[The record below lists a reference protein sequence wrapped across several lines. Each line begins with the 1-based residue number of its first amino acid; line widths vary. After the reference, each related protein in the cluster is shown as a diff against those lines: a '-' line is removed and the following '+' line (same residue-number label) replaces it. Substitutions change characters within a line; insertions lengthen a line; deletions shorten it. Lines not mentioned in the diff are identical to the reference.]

1 MLKNQT
7 ALVTGGGKGIGAATA
22 AAMSRAGARVII
34 ADLDIS
40 LANATAASISAEGGH
55 ASAYQLDVADRE
67 AVAETAANLAANHD
81 PVSIL
86 VNNAGIVG
94 ELPIDDPKLMELWD
108 REMSVNLTSVLVVT
122 RAFLKPLRETKG
134 AVVNLASVAS
144 YQAVTGGFGYQ
155 ASKAG
160 VKILTQTL
168 ARELATDGVR
178 VNAVAP
184 GVIHTAMSARVIAD
198 PVWMSKQLS
207 RIPLERVGTAAE
219 VADAIVFLCSDMARY
234 ITGAIIPVDG
244 GFLAV

>member
-1 MLKNQT
+1 MLKNRT

-22 AAMSRAGARVII
+22 AALSRAGATVII
-34 ADLDIS
+34 ADLNIS
-40 LANATAASISAEGGH
+40 LANETAASISADGGQ
-55 ASAYQLDVADRE
+55 AFAYQLDVADRE
-67 AVAETAANLAANHD
+67 AVTELAAILATNHD
-81 PVSIL
+81 PISIL

-94 ELPIDDPKLMELWD
+94 HLPIDDPKVMELWD
-108 REMSVNLTSVLVVT
+108 REISVNLTSVLFVT

-144 YQAVTGGFGYQ
+144 YQAVTGGYGYQ

-168 ARELATDGVR
+168 ARELGSDGVR

-184 GVIHTAMSARVIAD
+184 GVIKTDMSAQVIAD
-198 PVWMSKQLS
+198 PVWLAKQMD
-207 RIPLERVGTAAE
+207 RIPLERVGAAAD

-234 ITGAIIPVDG
+234 ITGVIIPVDG

>member
-1 MLKNQT
+1 MLKNRT
-7 ALVTGGGKGIGAATA
+7 ALITGGGKGIGAATA
-22 AAMSRAGARVII
+22 TALSRAGATVII

-40 LANATAASISAEGGH
+40 LANETVASISAEGGQAH
-55 ASAYQLDVADRE
+55 AYKLDVADRD
-67 AVAETAANLAANHD
+67 AVTELAAILAANHD
-81 PVSIL
+81 PISIL

-94 ELPIDDPKLMELWD
+94 HLPIDDPKVMELWD
-108 REMSVNLTSVLVVT
+108 REISVNLTSVLFMT

-144 YQAVTGGFGYQ
+144 YQAVTGGYGYQ

-168 ARELATDGVR
+168 ARELGSDGVR

-184 GVIHTAMSARVIAD
+184 GVIQTDMSAQVIAD
-198 PVWMSKQLS
+198 PVWLAKQLS
-207 RIPLERVGTAAE
+207 RIPLEHVGAAAD
-219 VADAIVFLCSDMARY
+219 VADAILFLSSDMARY